1 MNKQIDI
8 TQIGDY
14 IKDGMTIAVGGF
26 LGCGNAHNVIDEILK
41 TDVKKLILVS
51 SDTCFA
57 EEGVGK
63 LISNKRVSKIY
74 ASHIGTNKDTQQ
86 QINDGLLEVELVP
99 QGTLAE
105 RLRSA
110 TAGLGGVLTKTG
122 LGTLVQ
128 EGKDVIN
135 IDGQDF
141 LLEKPI
147 YLDLAILKAYQSDQ
161 SGNLIYK
168 GASRNFNVPM
178 AGAAKITIAEV
189 EEIVENADMNPASV
203 HTPFMYINHII
214 KA

>member
-14 IKDGMTIAVGGF
+14 IEDGMTIAVGGF
-26 LGCGNAHNVIDEILK
+26 LGCGNAHNIIDEILK
-41 TDVKKLILVS
+41 TDVKNLILVS
-51 SDTCFA
+51 SDTSFA
-57 EEGVGK
+57 EQGVGK
-63 LISNKRVSKIY
+63 LISSKRVAKIY

-128 EGKDVIN
+128 DGKDVIN
-135 IDGQDF
+135 VDGQDF

-147 YLDLAILKAYQSDQ
+147 YLDLAILKAHQSDQ

-178 AGAAKITIAEV
+178 AGAAKVTIAEV
-189 EEIVENADMNPASV
+189 EEIVENSDMNPASI
-203 HTPFMYINHII
+203 HTPFIYINHII